1 MTQYVLTVVGD
12 TNDADYITA
21 TNTINDVNTME
32 LPALTA
38 SNGTVYQTIQ
48 GYTELEFIEAL
59 AKVLKLPRETR
70 HNWTRFEYDR
80 NDHPVRET
88 IAMLAKELYNI
99 DITLLDKDEDADN
112 PEEYY
117 ESAFE
122 VLREYVQKFLPSG
135 EFGIH
140 SVVSISYCPATQRTV
155 LFGS

>member
-21 TNTINDVNTME
+21 TNTINDVDTME
-32 LPALTA
+32 LPALTD
-38 SNGTVYQTIQ
+38 SDGVVHQTIQ
-48 GYTELEFIEAL
+48 GYTKLEFIEAL

-70 HNWTRFEYDR
+70 HNWTRIEYDR

-122 VLREYVQKFLPSG
+122 VLREYVQEFLPCG

-140 SVVSISYCPATQRTV
+140 SIDSISYCPATERTV